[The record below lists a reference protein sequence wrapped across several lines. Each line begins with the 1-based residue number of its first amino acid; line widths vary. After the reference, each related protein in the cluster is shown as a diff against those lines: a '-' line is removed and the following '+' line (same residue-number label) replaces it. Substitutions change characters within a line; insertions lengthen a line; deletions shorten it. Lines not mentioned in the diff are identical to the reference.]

1 MEGMGEAPGSTD
13 PRMLACHNFVSQDVF
28 TTEDKDIV
36 SMCAA
41 GDKLLIATS
50 RMNVEVRDLNSKGQL
65 LMAFPTTD
73 QALSIVYCEGANFVL
88 TLEKEMSRSVDMF
101 HVRAYFNWWV
111 EPCNQVPKT
120 RDAGSQPAASNGATD
135 SRLEIV
141 ELPSKRPAVSC
152 IGCCRQSGTSVVASG
167 SSVSVFVLRN
177 RYDVAR
183 KQSYND
189 FELLLVLKVS
199 FHPNSLHVCED
210 HVACCSSSELLI
222 LKICLKTEADNL
234 VATAEDVPVKQK
246 KKQPPAN
253 THDSSSPVVDDPHYV
268 ELKFD
273 SANSVEWANASWEQ
287 EWKAV
292 LHPSCF
298 PVQLTLKSVEEAS
311 ADDVDVVIL
320 GPRVNPPDVCNVLV
334 TVSPDTDLIS
344 SIDEVSAVVLLYRKF
359 CSKAKRHLKAFHW
372 VPYYVNDGK
381 GASMLDPLTEAIS
394 APLETA
400 ASILHSRVFSKLKTL
415 ACLVSSETHGY
426 FYTLSGVS
434 QLLSIYTYSKEAES
448 VAIDTCF
455 LHALTSAG
463 LETYTVPV
471 PCELPEAAETS
482 KDAFGK
488 PIVMVGLRPF
498 LGIKSLLM
506 ADQHLVLAA
515 ASGVSSGEASEPS
528 CTLYS
533 LLKPAI
539 NRFFYD
545 LEEAASKGRKEDELS
560 YANAIKGGL
569 RLLKVCI
576 SSHGKYSCSS
586 ELLATYADACCILGD
601 IFLKS
606 DAATEKDHA
615 ASYYA
620 LSDEHMETVVNRILF
635 FKGLVSYTIL
645 TKVIVQYVK
654 LVCSQ
659 PPLSARKPVPPS
671 VADTVLEIFSEEC
684 PEYMHK
690 LVLCSGIAAFSSDKA
705 LTRLRKRLANRRQSQ
720 GYAADS
726 LAVAHLL
733 LQAQNADMAQNL
745 LKTVSKEFLTP
756 VLLDLHELIHSDQC
770 LTQLGQLVKL
780 TRPDAYFS
788 MLVHLKNAGTMSPEQ
803 VVLLLQHASPGSEP
817 HSVPL
822 LREFLEAILSS
833 KRTNAQAYP
842 HLLMML
848 VKVYMGKLAP
858 YSGSGSPQQTPSQ
871 LVHTKPTTLFGNRPA
886 WLLELPP
893 FFGRAVTKTCDQ
905 YSTTL
910 NLAECC
916 ACSSC
921 WDELLRMQS
930 LLCSDLL
937 SASLRFQVLEL
948 LEKSSLA
955 ESDNYVSLK
964 VLCLPPGQAR
974 SLLLKSYPSAVLGFM
989 ESKFP
994 EDSAEWASLYTDVSG
1009 KLQACKKRKG
1019 SIYHHISEAALSYLS
1034 EVLTPVELLD
1044 LLPPGK
1050 QEHVEHVK
1058 HCMERYQ
1065 AKLLRE
1071 KIIALGTELKEMM

>member
-1 MEGMGEAPGSTD
+1 MEGMGEAPSSTNS
-13 PRMLACHNFVSQDVF
+13 RMLACHNFVSQDVF

-50 RMNVEVRDLNSKGQL
+50 RMNIEVRDLNSKGQL

-73 QALSIVYCEGANFVL
+73 QALMIVYCEGANFVL

-111 EPCNQVPKT
+111 EPCNHVPKT
-120 RDAGSQPAASNGATD
+120 RDAGSQPASNGAAD

-210 HVACCSSSELLI
+210 HVACCSDSELLV
-222 LKICLKTEADNL
+222 LKICLKTDAENL
-234 VATAEDVPVKQK
+234 VATAQSVPVKQK
-246 KKQPPAN
+246 KKQAPTN
-253 THDSSSPVVDDPHYV
+253 THDLSSPVVDDAHYV

-273 SANSVEWANASWEQ
+273 SEHSVEWASAGWEQ

-298 PVQLTLKSVEEAS
+298 PVQLTLKSMEEAG
-311 ADDVDVVIL
+311 ADKDVDVVIL
-320 GPRVNPPDVCNVLV
+320 GPRVNPPAVCNVFV

-344 SIDEVSAVVLLYRKF
+344 SIDEVSAVMLLYRKF
-359 CSKAKRHLKAFHW
+359 CSKANRHLKAFHW
-372 VPYYVNDGK
+372 VPYYVNDSK

-394 APLETA
+394 TPLETA
-400 ASILHSRVFSKLKTL
+400 ASVLHSRVFNKLKTL

-434 QLLSIYTYSKEAES
+434 ELVSIYSYSKEAES
-448 VAIDTCF
+448 VAIDACF
-455 LHALTSAG
+455 LHALTGAG

-471 PCELPEAAETS
+471 PCELPDAAETS
-482 KDAFGK
+482 ADRFGR
-488 PIVMVGLRPF
+488 PTMMVGLRPF
-498 LGIKSLLM
+498 LGIKTLLI

-515 ASGVSSGEASEPS
+515 ASGVTSGEAPEPS

-545 LEEAASKGRKEDELS
+545 LEEAASKTRKEDELA
-560 YANAIKGGL
+560 YVNAIKEGL

-586 ELLATYADACCILGD
+586 EFLATYADACCILGD

-606 DAATEKDHA
+606 DAATEKDCA

-620 LSDEHMETVVNRILF
+620 LSEANMETIVNRILF
-635 FKGLVSYTIL
+635 FKGILSHTTL

-654 LVCSQ
+654 LVCAQ
-659 PPLSARKPVPPS
+659 PPSPAKKPVSPS
-671 VADTVLEIFSEEC
+671 LADTILEIFAEEC

-690 LVLCSGIAAFSSDKA
+690 LVLCSGIVAFSSDKA
-705 LTRLRKRLANRRQSQ
+705 LNRLRKRLANRRQSQ

-726 LAVAHLL
+726 LTVAHLL

-745 LKTVSKEFLTP
+745 LKTLSKEFLTP
-756 VLLDLHELIHSDQC
+756 VLLDLHELIHKDQY

-803 VVLLLQHASPGSEP
+803 IVLILQHASPGSEP
-817 HSVPL
+817 HCVPL

-833 KRTNAQAYP
+833 KRTNTQAYP

-848 VKVYMGKLAP
+848 VKVYVGKLAP

-905 YSTTL
+905 YSTTM

-916 ACSSC
+916 ACSNC

-937 SASLRFQVLEL
+937 SASLRTQVLEL

-955 ESDNYVSLK
+955 ASDNYVSLK

-1009 KLQACKKRKG
+1009 KLQACKKKKG
-1019 SIYHHISEAALSYLS
+1019 SVYSHISEAALSYLS
-1034 EVLTPVELLD
+1034 EVLTPVQLLD

>member
-1 MEGMGEAPGSTD
+1 MESTGEAPGSNNSL
-13 PRMLACHNFVSQDVF
+13 MLACHNFVSQDVF
-28 TTEDKDIV
+28 TTEDRDIV

-50 RMNVEVRDLNSKGQL
+50 RMNIEVRDLNSKGQL

-73 QALSIVYCEGANFVL
+73 QALMIVYCEGANFVL

-120 RDAGSQPAASNGATD
+120 RDAGSKPASNGAAD

-141 ELPSKRPAVSC
+141 ELPSKKHGVSC

-167 SSVSVFVLRN
+167 SSVSVFVLRS

-183 KQSYND
+183 KQAYND
-189 FELLLVLKVS
+189 FELLVVLKVS
-199 FHPNSLHVCED
+199 FHPSSLHVCED
-210 HVACCSSSELLI
+210 HVACCSNSELLV
-222 LKICLKTEADNL
+222 LKICLKTEAENL
-234 VATAEDVPVKQK
+234 VAAAEGVPVKQK
-246 KKQPPAN
+246 KKQAPAN
-253 THDSSSPVVDDPHYV
+253 THDLSSPVVDDAHYV

-273 SANSVEWANASWEQ
+273 SENCPEWANASWEQ

-298 PVQLTLKSVEEAS
+298 PVQLTLKSMEEAG
-311 ADDVDVVIL
+311 ADEDADVVIL
-320 GPRVNPPDVCNVLV
+320 GPRVNPPAACNVSV

-344 SIDEVSAVVLLYRKF
+344 SIDEVSAVMLLYRKF
-359 CSKAKRHLKAFHW
+359 CSKANRHMKAFHW
-372 VPYYVNDGK
+372 VPYYVNDSK
-381 GASMLDPLTEAIS
+381 DASMLDPLTEAIS
-394 APLETA
+394 APSETA
-400 ASILHSRVFSKLKTL
+400 ASALHSRIFNKLKTL

-426 FYTLSGVS
+426 FYTLSCVS
-434 QLLSIYTYSKEAES
+434 QLQTIYTYSKEAECA
-448 VAIDTCF
+448 VIDTCF

-471 PCELPEAAETS
+471 PCELPESAETS
-482 KDAFGK
+482 KGAFGR
-488 PIVMVGLRPF
+488 PTLMVGLRPF
-498 LGIKSLLM
+498 LGLKTLLV
-506 ADQHLVLAA
+506 ADQHLVLVA
-515 ASGVSSGEASEPS
+515 SGEAPEPS

-545 LEEAASKGRKEDELS
+545 LEEAASKSRKEDEVS
-560 YANAIKGGL
+560 YANAIKQGI
-569 RLLKVCI
+569 RLLNVCLL
-576 SSHGKYSCSS
+576 SHGKYSCSS
-586 ELLATYADACCILGD
+586 ELLASYADACCTLGD
-601 IFLKS
+601 IFLKG
-606 DAATEKDHA
+606 DAATEKDGA
-615 ASYYA
+615 ACYYA
-620 LSDEHMETVVNRILF
+620 LSQEHLEAVVSRILF
-635 FKGLVSYTIL
+635 FKDLVNHTTL
-645 TKVIVQYVK
+645 TKVIVQYIK
-654 LVCSQ
+654 LVCTQ
-659 PPLSARKPVPPS
+659 PPPSARKPVSPS
-671 VADTVLEIFSEEC
+671 MADTILEIFSEEC

-705 LTRLRKRLANRRQSQ
+705 LYLLKKRLANRRQSQ

-733 LQAQNADMAQNL
+733 LQAENMDMAQNL
-745 LKTVSKEFLTP
+745 LKSLSKEFLMP
-756 VLLDLHELIHSDQC
+756 VLLELHELVHNDQS
-770 LTQLGQLVKL
+770 LTCLGQLIKN

-803 VVLLLQHASPGSEP
+803 IVLILQHASPGSEP
-817 HSVPL
+817 HCVPL

-848 VKVYMGKLAP
+848 VKVYVGKLAP
-858 YSGSGSPQQTPSQ
+858 YSGSGSPQHTPSQ

-886 WLLELPP
+886 WLQELPP
-893 FFGRAVTKTCDQ
+893 FCGRAVTKTCDQ

-937 SASLRFQVLEL
+937 SASLRSQVLEL
-948 LEKSSLA
+948 LEKSSLT

-964 VLCLPPGQAR
+964 ILCLPP
-974 SLLLKSYPSAVLGFM
+974 SKVCPLLLKSYPSAVLGFM

-994 EDSAEWASLYTDVSG
+994 EDSEVWASLYTAVSE

-1019 SIYHHISEAALSYLS
+1019 SVYNHISEAALSYLS
-1034 EVLTPVELLD
+1034 EVLTPVQLLD